1 VEWQRG
7 IRFDQDIDMPKIAA
21 MARSHQ
27 PGLIVVDRSVQG
39 EYENYTTPEQQ
50 VPTHPLDDPWETC
63 MTMGNSWSYVPND
76 HYKSTTQLIQLLVK
90 IVSRGGNFLLNVGP
104 SPEGDWADTAYLRL
118 KEMGAWLKVNG
129 EGIYNSRT
137 IAPWSNSSGL
147 VFLTQSRDSANVYAF
162 VLANG
167 NEKDVTL
174 PTEITIEKFTA
185 KPKSTV
191 TILGRKE
198 KLKWRQD
205 GKNIVITA
213 PPNIKGEYAITLKIS
228 K

>member
-1 VEWQRG
+1 
-7 IRFDQDIDMPKIAA
+7 
-21 MARSHQ
+21 
-27 PGLIVVDRSVQG
+27 
-39 EYENYTTPEQQ
+39 
-50 VPTHPLDDPWETC
+50 

-104 SPEGDWADTAYLRL
+104 SPDGDWADTAYLRL
-118 KEMGAWLKVNG
+118 KEMGGWLKVNG

-137 IAPWSNSSGL
+137 IAPWSSGN
-147 VFLTQSRDSANVYAF
+147 VYLTQSKDSANVYAF
-162 VLANG
+162 ILADANA
-167 NEKDVTL
+167 NAVTL
-174 PTEITIEKFTA
+174 PTEITIEKYTA
-185 KPKSTV
+185 KPKSTIS
-191 TILGRKE
+191 ILGRKE

-205 GKNIVITA
+205 GKNLVITA